1 MDMTNQQPIART
13 ERKIAS
19 NILKGSLGNMIEW
32 FDWYVYSAFAI
43 YFSAAFF
50 PSNNQTAEL
59 LSTAAV
65 FAIGFVMRPFGSFVM
80 GRYADRHGRRA
91 ALTLSVMII
100 AGGSM
105 IIALVPTFSQIGI
118 WSPIILVATR
128 MVQGLSLGGEYGTS
142 ATYLSEMAS
151 PQRRG
156 FYSSF
161 QYVTL
166 IAGQLLALLVQ
177 IVLQQMFNEQQL
189 YAFGWRIPFV
199 IGAIGALVVLWL
211 RLTMEESDQF
221 KHANKHN
228 KRSGTLR
235 LLAKYPK
242 QVLIVIGLTLGG
254 TISFYSYTTYLQQF
268 MINTAGMNKEV
279 VAIVNF
285 AALLVMIVLQPVFGA
300 LSDHIGRKPLLVFF
314 GVGGTIATVPI
325 FTLLAHVTT
334 AWGAFLLMV
343 SGLILVSG
351 YTSINAIVKAE
362 LFPAEIRA
370 LGVGLPYS
378 LTVAIFGGTANYV
391 ALWMRS
397 AGIESGFYWYVTA
410 TIFISLLVYIF
421 GLSHKNDSL
430 IDREEAEMYGK

>member
-1 MDMTNQQPIART
+1 MDLTTQQPVPRT

-50 PSNNQTAEL
+50 PSGNQTAKL

-91 ALTLSVMII
+91 ALTLSVLII

-151 PQRRG
+151 PQHRG

-177 IVLQQMFNEQQL
+177 IVLQQMFNESQL

-199 IGAIGALVVLWL
+199 IGAIGALIVLWL

-221 KHANKHN
+221 THSNKKN
-228 KRSGTLR
+228 KKAGTLR

-242 QVLIVIGLTLGG
+242 QVMIVIGLTLGG

-300 LSDHIGRKPLLVFF
+300 LSDHIGRKPLLICF
-314 GVGGTIATVPI
+314 GVGGSIATVPI
-325 FTLLAHVTT
+325 FTILAHVTT
-334 AWGAFLLMV
+334 AWGAFFLMV
-343 SGLILVSG
+343 GGLILVSG

-370 LGVGLPYS
+370 LGVGLSYS

-397 AGIESGFYWYVTA
+397 AGIESGFYWYVTG

-421 GLSHKNDSL
+421 GLSHKDDSI
-430 IDREEAEMYGK
+430 IDQEEAEMYGK